1 MKLAIFDF
9 DGTLFLE
16 DTLPFLLKQWAK
28 FGYSKLK
35 LGIVYASLARLY
47 VMHKLGVHSDK
58 SSRAVMRK
66 FLRLFAGM
74 QRAEIEEFF
83 DRCADVII
91 TRLNSSVVEEV
102 TAAKAAGFHT
112 VLLSGC
118 FEYLLKKV
126 AALLNID
133 TVIGTGIFYKED
145 RVDYRRPLEVVY
157 SAEKVLRLQA
167 VFHGKQVEW
176 DESSA
181 YADSY
186 SDIHLLS
193 IVGCPVAVRPD
204 KGLRDKAQKSGWRI
218 LD

>member
-28 FGYSKLK
+28 FGYSKFK

-47 VMHKLGVHSDK
+47 VMHKLGAHSDK
-58 SSRAVMRK
+58 SIRAVMRK
-66 FLRLFAGM
+66 FLRIFAGM

-83 DRCADVII
+83 NRCADVIM

-102 TAAKAAGFHT
+102 TAAKLAGFHT

-118 FEYLLKKV
+118 FEYLLNKV
-126 AALLNID
+126 AAVLNID
-133 TVIGTGIFYKED
+133 TVIGTSIFYKD
-145 RVDYRRPLEVVY
+145 GRVDYRRPLEVVY
-157 SAEKVLRLQA
+157 AADKVLRLQA
-167 VFHGKQVEW
+167 VFHGKKVEW
-176 DESSA
+176 DESIA
-181 YADSY
+181 YADSS

-193 IVGCPVAVRPD
+193 IVGCPVAVKPD
-204 KGLRDKAQKSGWRI
+204 KALKDKAQESGWRI